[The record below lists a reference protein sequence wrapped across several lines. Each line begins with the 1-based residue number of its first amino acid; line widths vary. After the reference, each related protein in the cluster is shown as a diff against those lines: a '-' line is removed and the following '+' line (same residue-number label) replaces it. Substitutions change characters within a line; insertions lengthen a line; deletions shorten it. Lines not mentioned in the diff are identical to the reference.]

1 MNEQTMEKMKTMKLH
16 GMVRAF
22 RTSLEAG
29 KADNWTADELVSMLI
44 DSEWDERYNRKL
56 NRNVKNARFRYKAA
70 VEQINFD
77 TTRDL
82 NKNYILRLADCEFI
96 DKKENVLITGSTGI
110 GKSYIA
116 SALGHQACSLGYK
129 VLYEHTSKLFARL
142 KMGKADG
149 TYLKEVTK
157 MEKQE
162 LLIIDDF
169 GIQPL
174 DQQSRTI
181 LMEIIEDRHGKR
193 STIFTSQVPV
203 NKWHEV
209 IGEQTIADA
218 ILDRIIHDAHRLEL
232 KGESMRKK
240 ISIFQEELTENQ
252 I

>member
-1 MNEQTMEKMKTMKLH
+1 MNEQTMDKMKTMKLH

-22 RTSLEAG
+22 RTSLESG
-29 KADNWTADELVSMLI
+29 NADKCTADELLSMLI

-56 NRNVKNARFRYKAA
+56 NRNLKNAKFRYKAA

-77 TTRDL
+77 TPREL
-82 NKNYILRLADCEFI
+82 NKNHMLRLADCDFI
-96 DKKENVLITGSTGI
+96 GKKENVIITGSTGI

-129 VLYEHTSKLFARL
+129 VMYEHTAKLFARL
-142 KMGKADG
+142 KMAKADG

-193 STIFTSQVPV
+193 STVFTSQVPV

-218 ILDRIIHDAHRLEL
+218 ILDRIIHVAHRLEL

-240 ISIFQEELTENQ
+240 KTILQEDLTEKEN
-252 I
+252 

>member
-1 MNEQTMEKMKTMKLH
+1 MNEQTIEKMKTMKLF

-22 RTSLEAG
+22 RTSLESG
-29 KADNWTADELVSMLI
+29 HADKHTADEMVSILI

-56 NRNVKNARFRYKAA
+56 NRNLKNARFRYKAA
-70 VEQINFD
+70 VEQIHFD
-77 TTRDL
+77 APREL
-82 NKNYILRLADCEFI
+82 NKNHVLRLADCEFVQ
-96 DKKENVLITGSTGI
+96 KKENVIITGSTGI

-116 SALGHQACSLGYK
+116 SALGHQACSFGYK
-129 VLYEHTSKLFARL
+129 VMYEHTSKLFARL

-149 TYLKEVTK
+149 TYLKEITK
-157 MEKQE
+157 LEKQQ

-193 STIFTSQVPV
+193 STMLTSQLPV
-203 NKWHEV
+203 NKWFEV

-240 ISIFQEELTENQ
+240 RTTLEEQMTEN
-252 I
+252 

>member
-240 ISIFQEELTENQ
+240 KSILQEELTENQ

>member
-1 MNEQTMEKMKTMKLH
+1 MNDQTIDKMNTMKLY

-22 RTSLEAG
+22 RTSLESG
-29 KADNWTADELVSMLI
+29 DVERTTSDELLSILV

-56 NRNVKNARFRYKAA
+56 DRSVKNARFRYKAA

-77 TTRDL
+77 SDREL
-82 NKNYILRLADCEFI
+82 NKNHVLRLADCAFI

-116 SALGHQACSLGYK
+116 SAIGHQACSLGYK
-129 VLYEHTSKLFARL
+129 VMYEHTAKLFARL

-149 TYLKEVTK
+149 TYLKEITR
-157 MEKQE
+157 MEKQD

-174 DQQSRTI
+174 DQLSRTI

-193 STIFTSQVPV
+193 STLFTSQVPV
-203 NKWHEV
+203 NQWYEV

-240 ISIFQEELTENQ
+240 RGILVEEYKENED
-252 I
+252 

>member
-1 MNEQTMEKMKTMKLH
+1 MNEQTIEKMKTMKLF

-22 RTSLEAG
+22 RTSLESG
-29 KADNWTADELVSMLI
+29 HTDKHTADELVSILI

-70 VEQINFD
+70 VEQIHFD
-77 TTRDL
+77 AAREL
-82 NKNYILRLADCEFI
+82 NKNQVLRLADCEFVQ
-96 DKKENVLITGSTGI
+96 KKENVIITGSTGI

-116 SALGHQACSLGYK
+116 SALGHQACSFGYR

-149 TYLKEVTK
+149 TYLKEITK
-157 MEKQE
+157 LEKQQ

-193 STIFTSQVPV
+193 STMLTSQLPV
-203 NKWHEV
+203 NKWFEV

-240 ISIFQEELTENQ
+240 RITLEEEMTENQ
-252 I
+252 N